1 MPTLKKRKKKKDLNK
16 TGTIRVSNNNND
28 VRNDY
33 NEKSVDMT
41 TNPIWIR
48 LLCLGLIFI
57 EHFACKKVNFVM
69 TIVPKELKY

>member
-1 MPTLKKRKKKKDLNK
+1 
-16 TGTIRVSNNNND
+16 
-28 VRNDY
+28 
-33 NEKSVDMT
+33 MT

-48 LLCLGLIFI
+48 LLCFGLIFI